1 MMYYCTVSPEDGV
14 SVVPVG
20 VVYDEGDNVTL
31 TCSSLGGPGN
41 TLQWFRDD
49 ENITSV
55 IEASD
60 NNLILTD
67 ITVAGDGGMYT
78 CVASNAAGMGE
89 ASVSLNISPQFIV
102 QPVGDEITDG
112 TDVSFTCV
120 ASAFPE
126 PEYMWVKVDGELPVS
141 AIGVNSSTLILSP
154 AVFGDQGLYYCKA
167 TSSGISITSDQVTLT
182 SQSIY

>member
-1 MMYYCTVSPEDGV
+1 M
-14 SVVPVG
+14 G
-20 VVYDEGDNVTL
+20 VVYDEGDNVML
-31 TCSSLGGPGN
+31 LCSSLGGPGN

-60 NNLILTD
+60 NNLTLTD
-67 ITVAGDGGMYT
+67 ITVEDDGGVHT

-89 ASVSLNISPQFIV
+89 ASVSLNISPEFLV
-102 QPVGDEITDG
+102 QPVGDEITNG

-120 ASAFPE
+120 ASGFPE
-126 PEYMWVKVDGELPVS
+126 PEYMWVKMDADLPES

-154 AVFGDQGLYYCKA
+154 AVFGDQRQYYCIA
-167 TSSGISITSDQVTLT
+167 TSSSIRESVDSLM
-182 SQSIY
+182 